1 MQASTPPDHT
11 PESWSAAAEA
21 YEKWMMPTSTL
32 YAEDALRLV
41 DLKPGE
47 RVLDVAAGTGAL
59 ALAASRWGAEVIATD
74 SSPGMIERL
83 RARVAREE
91 IAGLTVKLMDGQA
104 LELPDDSFDA
114 ALSIFGFMFFPDR
127 HKGFRELLRVL
138 RPGGRAAIAT
148 WGPSE
153 RVRMVEVVSNAVK
166 AAVPEF
172 ASSAK
177 PSPALSL
184 QDASVLMGEMESAGF
199 RMVRIESATHSWG
212 ADSPEIFWEHWHK
225 ASPTLAGLLRQ
236 VGPSKSAMIRDA
248 FVDILRK
255 EFGEAPV
262 RLQGQAHIGI
272 GVK

>member
-11 PESWSAAAEA
+11 PESWGAAAEA

-32 YAEDALRLV
+32 YAEDPLRLV

-47 RVLDVAAGTGAL
+47 RVLDVAAGTGPL

-83 RARVAREE
+83 RAREG
-91 IAGLTVKLMDGQA
+91 ILGLIVKLMDGQA

-114 ALSIFGFMFFPDR
+114 AFSVFGFMFFPDR
-127 HKGFRELLRVL
+127 HKRFRELLRVL
-138 RPGGRAAIAT
+138 RPGGRAAIAA
-148 WGPSE
+148 WGPPE
-153 RVRMVEVVSNAVK
+153 RVRAVEVISNAVK

-184 QDASVLMGEMESAGF
+184 QDASVLTGEIESAGF
-199 RMVRIESATHSWG
+199 RMVRIESATHSGG
-212 ADSPEIFWEHWHK
+212 ADSPELFWEY
-225 ASPTLAGLLRQ
+225 
-236 VGPSKSAMIRDA
+236 
-248 FVDILRK
+248 
-255 EFGEAPV
+255 
-262 RLQGQAHIGI
+262 
-272 GVK
+272 